1 MATVKTVAGTLLKL
15 LRYKMNIPEITKTT
29 AKNMYELMMQLAN
42 HIETLEAENA
52 ELKQKLEAHNAES
65 K

>member
-1 MATVKTVAGTLLKL
+1 
-15 LRYKMNIPEITKTT
+15 MNIADITKTT
-29 AKNMYELMMQLAN
+29 AKNMYEMMMQLAS

>member
-1 MATVKTVAGTLLKL
+1 
-15 LRYKMNIPEITKTT
+15 MNIADITKTT

-52 ELKQKLEAHNAES
+52 ELKQKLEAHNDDL

>member
-1 MATVKTVAGTLLKL
+1 
-15 LRYKMNIPEITKTT
+15 MNIAEITKTT

-52 ELKQKLEAHNAES
+52 ELKQKLEAHNDDL

>member
-1 MATVKTVAGTLLKL
+1 
-15 LRYKMNIPEITKTT
+15 MNIPEITKTT

-52 ELKQKLEAHNAES
+52 ELKQKLEAHNDDL